1 MKLLRL
7 ARITHVGLRFGLE
20 EFFLGHE
27 RVRPLRWLV
36 RVLLFWRPLSEPRGV
51 RLRRAL
57 EALGPIFVKFGQML
71 STRRDLVPLDIADE
85 LALLQDRV
93 PPFPSAAAVATLE
106 ATYRKPLAEVFAE
119 FDTTP
124 VASASVAQVHFA
136 RLQDGTA
143 VAVKVLRPG
152 IAPVIAHDVS
162 LLYAAAAL
170 VERLFA
176 DGRRL
181 RPREVVAE
189 FEKHLEDELDLMR
202 EAANCSQLRRNFK
215 DSPLLAVPGVY
226 WDYCGREV
234 MVMDRMEGIPV
245 SRIDRLREAGVD
257 IPRLAAAGV
266 EIFFTQVFRDGFF
279 HADMHPGNIL
289 VIPANRPLPQA
300 GEGANAGPKPT
311 GFAHPLPNPLPQA
324 GEGAN
329 AGPKAINDQYVA
341 LDFGIMGTLTEVDK
355 QYLARNFLAFFRRD
369 YKGVAQAHL
378 ESGWVPPDTRVDE
391 LEAAVR
397 AVCEPVFDRP
407 LKEISFGRVLL
418 QLFQT
423 SRRFNVEIQPQLVLL
438 QKTLLNIEG
447 LGRQLDPDLDLWKT
461 AKPFLERW
469 MNEQVGWRALA
480 ANLRAEAPKW
490 AALLPQLPRLAHQ
503 ALNENRLAH
512 LETGVTLMLRQQQAR
527 NRWLGVIAALLAVL
541 AAATL
546 VSLLR

>member
-7 ARITHVGLRFGLE
+7 ARILTVGLRFGLE

-36 RVLLFWRPLSEPRGV
+36 RTTLFWRTLTEPRGV

-57 EALGPIFVKFGQML
+57 EALGPLFVKFGQML

-85 LALLQDRV
+85 LAQLQDRV
-93 PPFPSAAAVATLE
+93 PPFPSVEAVATLE
-106 ATYRKPLAEVFAE
+106 KLYQKPLAEVFAE
-119 FDTTP
+119 FDATP

-136 RLQDGTA
+136 RLHDGTP

-162 LLYAAAAL
+162 LLYAAATL
-170 VERLFA
+170 VEKLFA
-176 DGRRL
+176 DGPRL

-215 DSPLLAVPGVY
+215 DSPLLLVPGVY
-226 WDYCGREV
+226 WDYCGHDV
-234 MVMDRMEGIPV
+234 MVMDRMDGIPV
-245 SRIDRLREAGVD
+245 SQIERLRESGVD
-257 IPRLAAAGV
+257 LPKLAATGV

-289 VIPANRPLPQA
+289 VRP
-300 GEGANAGPKPT
+300 GSE
-311 GFAHPLPNPLPQA
+311 
-324 GEGAN
+324 
-329 AGPKAINDQYVA
+329 QYVA

-369 YKGVAQAHL
+369 YKGVALAHL
-378 ESGWVPPDTRVDE
+378 ESGWVPADTRMDE

-407 LKEISFGRVLL
+407 LKDISFGRVLL
-418 QLFQT
+418 QLFQA

-447 LGRQLDPDLDLWKT
+447 LGRQLDPELDLWKT

-469 MNEQVGWRALA
+469 MNEQLGWRALVK
-480 ANLRAEAPKW
+480 NLQTEAPKW

-503 ALNENRLAH
+503 ALNENRLAQ
-512 LETGVTLMLRQQQAR
+512 LETGLTLMLRQQHAR
-527 NRWLGVIAALLAVL
+527 NRWLGIIAGLLAVL

-546 VSLLR
+546 YFNLR

>member
-7 ARITHVGLRFGLE
+7 LRILSIGLRFGLE

-36 RVLLFWRPLSEPRGV
+36 RFALFWRPLTEPRGV

-85 LALLQDRV
+85 LAQLQDRV
-93 PPFPSAAAVATLE
+93 PPFPSSEAIAVLE
-106 ATYRKPLAEVFAE
+106 AAYQKPLSEVFAE
-119 FDTTP
+119 FDATP

-136 RLQDGTA
+136 RLHDGTA

-162 LLYAAAAL
+162 LLYAAAGL
-170 VERLFA
+170 VEKLFA
-176 DGRRL
+176 DGKRL
-181 RPREVVAE
+181 RPREVVSE
-189 FEKHLEDELDLMR
+189 FEKHLGDELDLIR
-202 EAANCSQLRRNFK
+202 EAANCSQLRRNFR
-215 DSPLLAVPGVY
+215 DSPLLLVPEVY
-226 WDYCGREV
+226 WDYCDSNV
-234 MVMDRMEGIPV
+234 MVMDRMDGIPV
-245 SRIDRLREAGVD
+245 SQIARLRESGVN
-257 IPRLAAAGV
+257 IPRLAAMGV

-289 VIPANRPLPQA
+289 VRP
-300 GEGANAGPKPT
+300 GSE
-311 GFAHPLPNPLPQA
+311 
-324 GEGAN
+324 
-329 AGPKAINDQYVA
+329 QYIA

-369 YKGVAQAHL
+369 YRGVALAHL
-378 ESGWVPPDTRVDE
+378 ESGWVPPDTRIDE

-418 QLFQT
+418 QLFQA

-447 LGRQLDPDLDLWKT
+447 LGRQLDPELDLWKT

-469 MNEQVGWRALA
+469 MNEQMGWRALLN
-480 ANLRAEAPKW
+480 NLKTEAPKW

-503 ALNENRLAH
+503 ALNQNRLAQ
-512 LETGVTLMLRQQQAR
+512 LEAGLTLMLQQQQVR
-527 NRWLGVIAALLAVL
+527 NRWLGVIAMLLAVL
-541 AAATL
+541 SAVTL
-546 VSLLR
+546 YFNLR